1 MKMKNRILA
10 GMVLMGLASS
20 SLVFAQ
26 PSDTPPNDNTPNA
39 TFNSV
44 IVDGTMINEEG
55 ELSNKSGVL
64 AVTSILDVVANTG
77 VKVAVGS
84 FVNSGAG
91 YGIFTS
97 AVDTAVYALTTGN
110 AYAGFFRNSGVGPAL
125 YAFSS
130 ANVGVQGYGGGAGTG
145 GRFSAAS
152 GNVAYLATP
161 NNSVEVNDAI
171 APTVASNPL
180 PLGSDWTGTVDAP
193 SNAVL
198 LNRPMIVTPTV
209 HDGTVAVGGKMDA
222 YPPGIGKVSAA
233 FVTDCSGTGGES
245 IDGVLC
251 RWPLMVNNGFSI
263 FRYISGGGIESV
275 LHITKTG
282 RITNPSTQFGG
293 NVNIDD
299 GVSITG
305 DLSVGGTQ
313 RLGGIESNSSVN
325 PLELGGTG
333 TTNGNKVKVL
343 DDLIVENN
351 DHGVIQNVNIGT
363 FAGTTTFKCPNGF
376 YLVGLNLTTISSS
389 APHRINSLQCAEL

>member
-1 MKMKNRILA
+1 MNMKNKILA
-10 GMVLMGLASS
+10 GALLMGLASS

-44 IVDGTMINEEG
+44 MVEGTMINDKG

-64 AVTSILDVVANTG
+64 AVKSILDVVANTG
-77 VKVAVGS
+77 IKVAVGS
-84 FVNSGAG
+84 FVNSGSG
-91 YGIFTS
+91 YGLFAS
-97 AVDTAVYALTTGN
+97 AVDTAVYALSTGN

-125 YAFSS
+125 YGFSS

-161 NNSVEVNDAI
+161 TNSVEVNAAV
-171 APTVASNPL
+171 APTVATNPL
-180 PLGSDWTGTVDAP
+180 SLGSDWTGAIEAP
-193 SNAVL
+193 SNALL

-209 HDGTVAVGGKMDA
+209 ADGTVAVGGKMEA
-222 YPPGIGKVSAA
+222 YPPGIGTVSAA
-233 FVTDCSGTGGES
+233 FVTDCEGTGGES
-245 IDGVLC
+245 IDGILC

-263 FRYISGGGIESV
+263 ARYIAGGIESV
-275 LHITKTG
+275 LYITKTG
-282 RITNPSTQFGG
+282 RITNPSAQFGG
-293 NVNIDD
+293 AVFIDD
-299 GVSITG
+299 NASISG
-305 DLSVGGTQ
+305 DLSVGGVQ
-313 RLGGIESNSSVN
+313 RLGGIESDSSVN

-351 DHGVIQNVNIGT
+351 DHGVTQNVNIGT

-376 YLVGLNLTTISSS
+376 YMVGLNLTATTGSS
-389 APHRINSLQCAEL
+389 PHRVNYLQCAEL